1 MRRVA
6 ACLLSLTFLAAAC
19 GDSPTSPSEASTGAT
34 INGAIVTPGSGAVS
48 GASVSPATG
57 PASLP
62 VDLIVSVAG
71 TDLTATI
78 SPSGTFSLFD
88 VPPGDVDLRFTSSAV
103 SGGIVLADVQQ
114 TETID
119 ISVSVENATVTLESQ
134 SRSMGSDTE
143 LEGRIEAL
151 PELTAAD
158 DLVVAGRTVLTDE
171 DTTVYFGNTEGDFED
186 LLIGFR
192 VHVKGTMAGPD
203 LLATVIMV
211 QNTDP
216 DIQYPINGIIEA
228 FMGTEDA
235 FEFTIGRHLIKGDA
249 DTEYFGNTEFDD
261 IADGE
266 RAEVKAWLR
275 DGYFYAF
282 RLHIESEDEPEE
294 EEEEEEEQEDSASVE
309 GVLSGLGGAPPALTF
324 LVGTTTIVTDGGT
337 VVHRKGDVQTLD
349 ELVEGMTVHVV
360 GDRQPDGSIVARKV
374 QIKGD
379 AVGGAFQ
386 IEGAL
391 GGLQG
396 ACPAV
401 SFGVNGYQI
410 VADAATV
417 HDPVAPG
424 CEGLKSGN
432 KVLVDGIVQA
442 DGSVLATAIRK

>member
-1 MRRVA
+1 
-6 ACLLSLTFLAAAC
+6 
-19 GDSPTSPSEASTGAT
+19 
-34 INGAIVTPGSGAVS
+34 
-48 GASVSPATG
+48 
-57 PASLP
+57 
-62 VDLIVSVAG
+62 
-71 TDLTATI
+71 
-78 SPSGTFSLFD
+78 
-88 VPPGDVDLRFTSSAV
+88 
-103 SGGIVLADVQQ
+103 
-114 TETID
+114 
-119 ISVSVENATVTLESQ
+119 VSVENATVTLESQ

-249 DTEYFGNTEFDD
+249 
-261 IADGE
+261 
-266 RAEVKAWLR
+266 
-275 DGYFYAF
+275 
-282 RLHIESEDEPEE
+282 
-294 EEEEEEEQEDSASVE
+294 
-309 GVLSGLGGAPPALTF
+309 
-324 LVGTTTIVTDGGT
+324 
-337 VVHRKGDVQTLD
+337 
-349 ELVEGMTVHVV
+349 
-360 GDRQPDGSIVARKV
+360 
-374 QIKGD
+374 
-379 AVGGAFQ
+379 VGGAFQ

-401 SFGVNGYQI
+401 SFGANGYQI

-417 HDPVAPG
+417 YDPAAPG
-424 CEGLKSGN
+424 CEGLKPGN

-442 DGSVLATAIRK
+442 DGSVLATTIRK